1 MTSWR
6 KGQDSNLRGVNLLV
20 FKTSALNHSATLPR
34 PILPQIRSLCYN
46 IPMKP
51 HSYKKAFTV
60 PEILVVA
67 AFATLLLI
75 LFFIQKGNVDAMSR
89 DEKRK
94 TAINAMYYA
103 LEESF
108 YEKNHYY
115 PEEISESVLTVIDPE
130 LFTDPDGL
138 YLNTELSSYHYEATN
153 CKDGKCKSYT
163 LRAELEK
170 EDTYVKRNR
179 N

>member
-1 MTSWR
+1 
-6 KGQDSNLRGVNLLV
+6 
-20 FKTSALNHSATLPR
+20 
-34 PILPQIRSLCYN
+34 
-46 IPMKP
+46 MKP
-51 HSYKKAFTV
+51 NSFKKAFTV
-60 PEILVVA
+60 PELLVVC
-67 AFATLLLI
+67 AFASLLLV
-75 LFFIQKGNVDAMSR
+75 LFFIQKSNVDAMSR

-108 YEKNHYY
+108 YTQNKYY

-130 LFTDPDGL
+130 LFTDPNGL
-138 YLNTELSSYHYEATN
+138 YINTDLSSYSYEATN
-153 CKDGKCKSYT
+153 CKDSKCKSYT

-170 EDTYVKRNR
+170 EDSYIKRNR